1 MFIAPTLKA
10 KINGIFSQCVTTVA
24 DIRKKCLTFLAVQG
38 WFCLSGAIGPFKE
51 FVLNFPIK
59 LYHLYDV

>member
-24 DIRKKCLTFLAVQG
+24 DI
-38 WFCLSGAIGPFKE
+38 
-51 FVLNFPIK
+51 IK
-59 LYHLYDV
+59 NV